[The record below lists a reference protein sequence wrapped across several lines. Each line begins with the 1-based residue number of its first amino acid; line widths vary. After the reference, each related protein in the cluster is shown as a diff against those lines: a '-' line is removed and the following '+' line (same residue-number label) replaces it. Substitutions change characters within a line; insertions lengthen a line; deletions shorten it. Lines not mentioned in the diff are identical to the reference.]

1 MEVGSWDN
9 DGAGPVGVEGAGGRD
24 SERSELLAVGVVG
37 VLDLELLKSF
47 RPPPLTLVRLV
58 PAAARS
64 CC

>member
-47 RPPPLTLVRLV
+47 LPPPLTLVRLV